1 MKIIVCDDEPM
12 ARERLVRMVGE
23 VGHEVVAA
31 TSSSEETI
39 QAVKEH
45 MPDVVLM
52 DVRMPN
58 QDGIRCAHLIKELP
72 SSPAIIFVTAYDHYA
87 IAAFKAQAIGYLLKP
102 AGKEE
107 LIEALSNAKQVNNAQ
122 LNHLRKLDNPDVK
135 PARQHIAARTHRGVE
150 LIPVTDIYYFLAD
163 QKYVNVR
170 HKDGTV
176 LIDETLKE
184 LEEEFGN
191 QFFRIHRNALLS
203 LSYLEALE
211 SIEGGQYQVAI
222 KGVDDKLSV
231 SRRHLPALREKV
243 QNM

>member
-1 MKIIVCDDEPM
+1 M
-12 ARERLVRMVGE
+12 
-23 VGHEVVAA
+23 
-31 TSSSEETI
+31 
-39 QAVKEH
+39 
-45 MPDVVLM
+45 
-52 DVRMPN
+52 
-58 QDGIRCAHLIKELP
+58 
-72 SSPAIIFVTAYDHYA
+72 
-87 IAAFKAQAIGYLLKP
+87 
-102 AGKEE
+102 
-107 LIEALSNAKQVNNAQ
+107 
-122 LNHLRKLDNPDVK
+122 
-135 PARQHIAARTHRGVE
+135 
-150 LIPVTDIYYFLAD
+150 
-163 QKYVNVR
+163 R